1 VVASLNKWMKA
12 KNMKIHLTALFL
24 YLTASLFTLSS
35 RAQSVRSLIPQ
46 PSTMQ
51 EVPGYFSLM
60 SSVNI
65 SSSPAFTDVARLW
78 SEHTF
83 GKELPLM
90 PLSASRGGAGRII
103 FEQKKNSNSKN
114 SDSEGYQLRIDANRI
129 HLTAATVAGA
139 QRGVQTLLQL
149 AEIQPDARKLPGM
162 ELTDEPR
169 FGYRGMHLDVSRH
182 FYDLN
187 FVKRYIDLMALYK
200 FNTFHWHLTDGAG
213 WRLEIKKYPA
223 LTERA
228 AWRPFRTWKEWW
240 ASSRHYSR
248 EGDPNAY
255 GGYYTQEQAREL
267 VAYAARRG
275 ITVIPEIEMPGH
287 SEEVLAVYP
296 DLSCSGKPHVSSEFC
311 LGNDSTFTFLEDVL
325 TEVMAIF
332 PSNYIHIGGDEAN
345 TAAWKT
351 CPKCQQR
358 IRDHNLADEHA
369 LQSYAVRRV
378 AQFLAKKGRKMIG
391 WDEILQG
398 DTPEAPLAEGATVMS
413 WRGEKGGIAAAK
425 KGHDVIMTPGG
436 YVYFDSYQ
444 ANPTTQPEAIGGFLP
459 LQKVY
464 SYQPIPKE
472 LTAME
477 AKHVLGAQA
486 NIWTEYVPTTEHL
499 EYMVFP
505 RMLALS
511 EVVWSDSS
519 ARYWPDFK
527 GRLQDHYRLLQRRV
541 VNYYRPGTELEI
553 LANFQPNERIAR
565 VEFRSEQYQPEIR
578 YTLDGSEPTPQSN
591 RYAEPFSLKE
601 SASIR
606 AVLYR
611 NGAAIGPVAVLPV
624 DFHKALG
631 KPITY
636 GIRYTKSYPAQ
647 GDGTLVNGN
656 RGSFTYGD
664 QQWLGFEGIDM
675 DVTID
680 LQQVKTLQDVQVG
693 FMQLTGPGVYM
704 PRYVEVSLSTDGKAF
719 STPVRVERTVP
730 ESVDTLVINDV
741 KVPINGQSA
750 RYIRVFAKNNKGYM
764 FADEIQVH

>member
-1 VVASLNKWMKA
+1 
-12 KNMKIHLTALFL
+12 MKILNTRILFVLAVSLLALS
-24 YLTASLFTLSS
+24 TQ
-35 RAQSVRSLIPQ
+35 AQTVRSLIPQ
-46 PSTMQ
+46 PTSMK
-51 EVPGYFSLM
+51 EVPGTFSLTPTLLLT
-60 SSVNI
+60 
-65 SSSPAFTDVARLW
+65 SSPAFAEVARLW
-78 SEHTF
+78 SEETF
-83 GKELPLM
+83 GKTRVVT
-90 PLSASRGGAGRII
+90 PLSANRRTSPQVI
-103 FEQKKNSNSKN
+103 FEQKKSTNPEGSN
-114 SDSEGYQLRIDANRI
+114 SEGYQLRIDANRI

-149 AEIQPDARKLPGM
+149 AELQPNTRQLPGLD
-162 ELTDEPR
+162 LTDEPR

-182 FYDLN
+182 FYDLD
-187 FVKRYIDLMALYK
+187 FVKKYIDLMALYK
-200 FNTFHWHLTDGAG
+200 LNTFHWHLTDGAG
-213 WRLEIKKYPA
+213 WRLEINKYPA

-228 AWRPFRTWKEWW
+228 AWRPYRTWKEWW
-240 ASSRHYSR
+240 ASPRHYSR

-296 DLSCSGKPHVSSEFC
+296 NLSCSGKPFVSSEFC

-332 PSNYIHIGGDEAN
+332 PSKYIHIGGDEAS
-345 TAAWKT
+345 TVAWKT
-351 CPKCQQR
+351 CPKCQRR
-358 IRDHNLADEHA
+358 IKEHNLADEHA
-369 LQSYAVRRV
+369 LQSYGVRRV
-378 AQFLAKKGRKMIG
+378 GQFLERKGRKMIG

-413 WRGEKGGIAAAK
+413 WRGESGGIAAAR

-464 SYQPIPKE
+464 SYEPIPRE
-472 LTAME
+472 LTASQ
-477 AKHVLGAQA
+477 ARHVLGAQA
-486 NIWTEYVPTTEHL
+486 NIWTEYVPTMEHL

-519 ARYWPDFK
+519 ARNWPDFQR
-527 GRLQDHYRLLQRRV
+527 RLQDHYRLLQRRV
-541 VNYYRPGTELEI
+541 VNYYRPGTELEV
-553 LANFQPNERIAR
+553 LANFQPTEHAARI
-565 VEFRSEQYQPEIR
+565 EFRSEQYQPDIR
-578 YTLDGSEPTPQSN
+578 YTLDGSEPTYQSP
-591 RYAEPFSLKE
+591 RYGGTFAVKE
-601 SASIR
+601 SAQVK

-611 NGAAIGPVAVLPV
+611 DGAAIGPVTALPV

-631 KPITY
+631 KPITF

-680 LQQVKTLQDVQVG
+680 LQEVQPLQNVQVG
-693 FMQLTGPGVYM
+693 LMQLTGPGVYM
-704 PRYVEVSLSTDGKAF
+704 PRYVEVSLSMDGKTF
-719 STPVRVERTVP
+719 STPVRVDRTVP
-730 ESVDTLVINDV
+730 ESVDTLVIKDV
-741 KVPINGQSA
+741 TVPLDGKSA

-764 FADEIQVH
+764 FADEIRVH